1 MIAMVTVFLLFL
13 IVFGCIGA
21 VRGWAKELLIV
32 ISVVLGLAAISLVED
47 LLGFK
52 NTLFRENVTLQYWF
66 RTVMIFIMI
75 FFGYKSPSFP
85 RLQQATEKRGM
96 IQENLL
102 GFVFGVISGFFVVGT
117 LWSFTS
123 QANYPHFSKF
133 IGAVPAELSDIT
145 SRVMNILPPVWLSQ
159 PTTIF
164 IVVVIS
170 FVFAIVALL

>member
-1 MIAMVTVFLLFL
+1 MIAMVTVFMLFL
-13 IVFGCIGA
+13 IVFGFIGA

-32 ISVVLGLAAISLVED
+32 ISVVLGLAAISLIED

-52 NTLFRENVTLQYWF
+52 NTLFRDNVTLQYWF
-66 RTVMIFIMI
+66 RSGMILLMV
-75 FFGYKSPSFP
+75 FFGYKSPSIP

-102 GFVFGVISGFFVVGT
+102 GFVFGALSGFFVIGT
-117 LWSFTS
+117 LWSFAN
-123 QANYPHFSKF
+123 QANYPHFVKF
-133 IGAVPAELSDIT
+133 IGSVPAELSDIT
-145 SRVMNILPPVWLSQ
+145 SRVLNMLPPVWLAQ

-164 IVVVIS
+164 IVVVVS